1 MLWRNLSI
9 ASKIAV
15 SFLVPLVLVLSVASW
30 TLIASQRIAVQADK
44 VRNESHVLA
53 NTAQRMDMDVIQIQ
67 KWFSYVSATRGK
79 TEQSVGL
86 EKARTHYE
94 SFLSG
99 LQTFDAFYQKKNQKA
114 ELDELKSLRARIDYY
129 YNMGQLMVKTYE
141 TQGTEAGNLIME
153 EFSGAA
159 QTLSDG
165 LQPFIEKQNTSMV
178 DQMDSITAT
187 VAKLVQG
194 QFWVVGVLVL
204 ALGISGWLLALSITR
219 PLKTGVSLIKSLSEG
234 DLSRTRSNYQSKD
247 EIGQLLEALNVMY
260 AQLANIVREVYLAS
274 SDIEKASAEIALRN
288 NELSAVTSK
297 NASMLNEATSELQ
310 NLSSNVDENAGIA
323 TKARELATEA
333 RRVAA
338 DGALAVSNTIGAMDQ
353 LDHGS
358 QRISGTIGVI
368 DDIAFQTN
376 LLALNASIE
385 AAQAGE
391 KGRGFAVV
399 ANEVRHLALRSAES
413 AHDIKRI
420 ILESAQRVE
429 TFSEQVDASGEA
441 LAEIVGSVN
450 QVTELMEKI
459 ANANLQQS
467 QHIGEVNASV
477 TRMNEVTSRNN
488 EIASLTARSA
498 ADLRQQAERLAR
510 LVEFFKLEE
519 SDVIRRTEK
528 LQQAGDGGEDEE
540 DRD

>member
-1 MLWRNLSI
+1 MFWRNLSI

-30 TLIASQRIAVQADK
+30 TLVASQRIAVQADK
-44 VRNESHVLA
+44 VRNESQVLA
-53 NTAQRMDMDVIQIQ
+53 NTAQQMDKDVIQIQ
-67 KWFSYVSATRGK
+67 KWFSYVSATRGEK
-79 TEQSVGL
+79 EQSLGF
-86 EKARTHYE
+86 EKARSHYQ
-94 SFLSG
+94 SFLAG
-99 LQTFDAFYQKKNQKA
+99 LETFNTYYRKKNQKT

-129 YNMGQLMVKTYE
+129 YNMGQIMVKTYV
-141 TQGTEAGNLIME
+141 TQGSEAGNLIME
-153 EFSGAA
+153 DFTAAA

-165 LQPFIEKQNTSMV
+165 LLPFINKQNRSMETQL
-178 DQMDSITAT
+178 DTITTT
-187 VAKLVQG
+187 VARLVHG

-234 DLSRTRSNYQSKD
+234 DLSRNRSNYQSRD
-247 EIGQLLEALNVMY
+247 EIGQLLQALDVMY
-260 AQLANIVREVYLAS
+260 EQLANIVREVYLAS
-274 SDIEKASAEIALRN
+274 SDIEKASIQIASHN
-288 NELSAVTSK
+288 NELSEVTAK
-297 NASMLNEATSELQ
+297 NSSMLSDTAGKLQ
-310 NLSSNVDENAGIA
+310 NLSSNVDENASVA
-323 TKARELATEA
+323 RKARELAADA
-333 RRVAA
+333 RRIAA

-413 AHDIKRI
+413 AHDIKRV

-467 QHIGEVNASV
+467 QHIGEVNTTV
-477 TRMNEVTSRNN
+477 MQMNEVTSRNN
-488 EIASLTARSA
+488 EIASFTARSA
-498 ADLRQQAERLAR
+498 ADLREQAERLAR

-519 SDVIRRTEK
+519 SETMHRTEEP
-528 LQQAGDGGEDEE
+528 QQAEKGAG
-540 DRD
+540 